1 MDKNTFT
8 LTLTTA
14 ELLCAANALG
24 IAALPANIA
33 GDTPLTGERLQA
45 EISKGHASLQKR
57 QLVHSLSPI
66 QWQIDNLLAILLH
79 WLAAPDYLLQLDSWQ
94 QSGEQQAETI
104 YFWQTAAVWRY
115 STADKHQFTFFED
128 GESWLGYA
136 LAKIAPVIKPATEA
150 SFSLPRMNLAEF
162 LTQVQQKPV
171 DIASMSRLQQAGLSP
186 ERSQEI
192 VAKLALVTK
201 VTTLTWQNSEAEV
214 SRRVV
219 FLNAPTATWSGEEE
233 SGKTFVW
240 LQAINQENL
249 VNFLS
254 PTSASPIRERP

>member
-1 MDKNTFT
+1 MRKNTFT

-24 IAALPANIA
+24 IAALPAHIA
-33 GDTPLTGERLQA
+33 GDTPLTGEALQA

-57 QLVHSLSPI
+57 QLIHSLSPI

-94 QSGEQQAETI
+94 QNGKQQAETI
-104 YFWQTAAVWRY
+104 YFWQTAAVWRC

-128 GESWLGYA
+128 SESWLDEA
-136 LAKIAPVIKPATEA
+136 LASVAPVIKPGKEDN
-150 SFSLPRMNLAEF
+150 FPLPRMNLAEF

-171 DIASMSRLQQAGLSP
+171 DIATMSRLQQAGLSP
-186 ERSQEI
+186 EKSQEI
-192 VAKLALVTK
+192 LAKLALVTK
-201 VTTLTWQNSEAEV
+201 ATTLTWQNSEAEV

-219 FLNAPTATWSGEEE
+219 LLNAPTGTWGGEEE

-240 LQAINQENL
+240 LQTINQENL
-249 VNFLS
+249 VNFFL